1 MKKVR
6 FMDTSFRDGFQS
18 VYGARVLTQDFMPA
32 VEASVDAGI
41 LHMEAGGG
49 ARFQSLFFYCNESA
63 FNMMDTFRK
72 VAGPDAD
79 LQTLARGINVVALSQ
94 APKDIINLHAVLF
107 KKHGMTTIRN
117 FDALNDI
124 QNLEYSGKCITDAGL
139 HHQVCITL
147 MDLPEEC
154 EEAHT
159 SAFYLQR
166 LQGILD
172 SGLPFDSVC
181 FKDASGTAN
190 PQKVYETFKGA
201 RELLGDNALIW
212 YHTHDTAGV
221 SVACNLAAIEGAATK
236 DNNLG
241 IDLAKSPVCGGTCQP
256 DIISM
261 WHALKGKEW
270 TIDVDIMKI
279 VEAEK
284 VFEECMK
291 DYFIPIEAKQV
302 SPIIPL
308 SPMPGGALTANT
320 MMMRDTGTLHLY
332 PQVIG
337 EMTEVVKKGG
347 FATSVTPVSQ
357 FYFQQAYANVTQGKW
372 KKITD
377 GYGNM
382 VLGYFGRTPSR
393 PDPEIVR
400 LAEEQLGKKPFEGHP
415 LDILEPGIP
424 QATKTLQDNDL
435 EITDENIFIAY
446 ACGEKGIS
454 FLKGNMK
461 ENIRKITTEAEVEV
475 QTPALAKSK
484 GTGSPGNYTVTV
496 DGKAFNVTVAE
507 GTGAVQTIAPAA
519 PVVGIKGEPIV
530 ASMPGSVTRIEV
542 GPGDTVKAGEEILVL
557 EAMKMESPVKAPN
570 DCKIIAIEV
579 SVGDN
584 VKNGDTLA
592 MIE

>member
-1 MKKVR
+1 VKKVR

-32 VEASVDAGI
+32 VEASVNAGI

-201 RELLGDNALIW
+201 RELLGDDALIW

-332 PQVIG
+332 PQVIR

-393 PDPEIVR
+393 PDPEIVK
-400 LAEEQLGKKPFEGHP
+400 LAEEQLGKKPFDGHP

-424 QATKTLQDNDL
+424 QATETLQDNDL
-435 EITDENIFIAY
+435 EITDENIFIAF

-461 ENIRKITTEAEVEV
+461 ENIRKITTEAEAEV

-557 EAMKMESPVKAPN
+557 EAMKMESPVKAQK

-579 SVGDN
+579 AVGDN

>member
-32 VEASVDAGI
+32 VEASVNAGI

-201 RELLGDNALIW
+201 RELLGDDALIW

-332 PQVIG
+332 PLVIR

-393 PDPEIVR
+393 PDPEIVK
-400 LAEEQLGKKPFEGHP
+400 LAEEQLGKKPFDGHP

-424 QATKTLQDNDL
+424 QATETLQDNDL
-435 EITDENIFIAY
+435 EITDENIFIAF

-461 ENIRKITTEAEVEV
+461 ENIRKITTEAEAEV

-557 EAMKMESPVKAPN
+557 EAMKMESPVKAQK